1 MLTKL
6 CEGALTAAFTVAALL
21 GLGWAVRQGWLL
33 PMLVGLG
40 ALGYASFA
48 CFTVAWAIQAGG
60 EAAGVKKP
68 LLGNLLYWHG
78 VGIIL
83 VMILVVAGTA
93 VFVAGA
99 LVLGG
104 MRGR

>member
-6 CEGALTAAFTVAALL
+6 CEGAITAVFAVAALL
-21 GLGWAVRQGWLL
+21 GLGWAVRQGWLV

-40 ALGYASFA
+40 SLGYVSFA
-48 CFTVAWAIQAGG
+48 GFTVVWAIQAGG
-60 EAAGVKKP
+60 EAAGAKKP

-78 VGIIL
+78 IGIIL
-83 VMILVVAGTA
+83 VMILVVAGTVA
-93 VFVAGA
+93 FVAGA

-104 MRGR
+104 MKR

>member
-6 CEGALTAAFTVAALL
+6 CEGAITAVFAVAALL

-40 ALGYASFA
+40 TLGYVSFA

-78 VGIIL
+78 VFVL
-83 VMILVVAGTA
+83 VTMVLAAAGTA
-93 VFVAGA
+93 AYVAGVI
-99 LVLGG
+99 VLGG
-104 MRGR
+104 MR